1 MASSDGQIRRCHPIV
16 ACYIGD
22 YPEQVLVTCV
32 KTGECPTCD
41 VVHGKLGDGIAAHLR
56 HLDNILDALDT
67 LDQGGTVYAKAC
79 TAAGIKPVVHPFWEK
94 LPYTNIFTSITSDI
108 LHQLYQGIVKHL
120 ISWIKETFR
129 EAEIDARCRRLP
141 PNHCIRVFL
150 KGISNLNRV
159 TGKEHDQIA
168 RFLLGIIIDLPIPGG
183 YSPVRLIRSVRAILD
198 FVYLAQYPLHSTES
212 LALLAN
218 ARERF
223 HENKGIFVDLGIRN
237 DFNLPKVHSWDHYEL
252 NITFYGTSDNYNTEY
267 TERLHIDLAKDAYRA
282 TNSKD
287 EYPQMT
293 LWLERKEKILRHE
306 QYIQWRL
313 KGCPGP
319 PVVKD
324 LHPGIVYERK
334 LVMPKHPT
342 HKSVK
347 FRSIETHYGAK
358 LFPEALSRYIAQLS
372 DPNLSRQQLDNV
384 HVNLLFNSLP
394 VFQRIKFSA
403 TDPYTNDGPADK
415 IVDAIHVQPTRTLP
429 NGDEIP
435 ARFDTALINT
445 GDGGITGTKGY
456 RIAQIRVVFTIPP
469 RVAKTL
475 FPPGIEPSKYLAY
488 VEWFSPFNRSPEPNH
503 LMYTISRT
511 EKDGERMASI
521 IPVQNIRRS
530 IHLLPKF
537 GTVAPSDWKSSNVLE
552 KCSTFF
558 ANPWTD
564 RHMYA
569 TLF

>member
-1 MASSDGQIRRCHPIV
+1 
-16 ACYIGD
+16 
-22 YPEQVLVTCV
+22 
-32 KTGECPTCD
+32 
-41 VVHGKLGDGIAAHLR
+41 
-56 HLDNILDALDT
+56 
-67 LDQGGTVYAKAC
+67 
-79 TAAGIKPVVHPFWEK
+79 
-94 LPYTNIFTSITSDI
+94 
-108 LHQLYQGIVKHL
+108 
-120 ISWIKETFR
+120 
-129 EAEIDARCRRLP
+129 
-141 PNHCIRVFL
+141 
-150 KGISNLNRV
+150 
-159 TGKEHDQIA
+159 
-168 RFLLGIIIDLPIPGG
+168 PIPGG

-293 LWLERKEKILRHE
+293 LWLVRKEKILRHE
-306 QYIQWRL
+306 QYIQRRL
-313 KGCPGP
+313 KGCPSP

-372 DPNLSRQQLDNV
+372 DPNLSRRQLDNV

-445 GDGGITGTKGY
+445 GDGGITGTKGEFMWSNGDGSDSNSAGY

-503 LMYTISRT
+503 LMYKISRT

-521 IPVQNIRRS
+521 IP
-530 IHLLPKF
+530 
-537 GTVAPSDWKSSNVLE
+537 
-552 KCSTFF
+552 
-558 ANPWTD
+558 
-564 RHMYA
+564 
-569 TLF
+569 